1 MEGKGMELKEILQT
15 VIQNLETVG
24 LCLML
29 LVLFRVSDIL
39 FGVALAK
46 KKKISF
52 NWKKFLLGIFYTL
65 CAVVGLATLVTGL
78 SMVIPIINYCGI
90 VTDET
95 VNQTL
100 DVINVVAICT
110 TILVVSTVTY
120 GKSAFEKFNTFIK
133 N

>member
-1 MEGKGMELKEILQT
+1 MELKEILQT

-39 FGVALAK
+39 FGIALAK

-95 VNQTL
+95 VNQAL

-110 TILVVSTVTY
+110 TILGVSIVTY

>member
-1 MEGKGMELKEILQT
+1 MELKEILQT

-65 CAVVGLATLVTGL
+65 CAVVGLTTLVTGL

-110 TILVVSTVTY
+110 TILVVSIVTY

>member
-1 MEGKGMELKEILQT
+1 MGLNVILQT

-65 CAVVGLATLVTGL
+65 CAVIGLATLVTGL

-110 TILVVSTVTY
+110 TILVVSIVTY

>member
-1 MEGKGMELKEILQT
+1 MGLNVILQT

-65 CAVVGLATLVTGL
+65 CAVVGLAGL

-110 TILVVSTVTY
+110 TILVVSIVTY

>member
-1 MEGKGMELKEILQT
+1 MELNVILQT

-24 LCLML
+24 LCLVL

-100 DVINVVAICT
+100 DVINVAAICT
-110 TILVVSTVTY
+110 TILVVSIVTY

>member
-1 MEGKGMELKEILQT
+1 M
-15 VIQNLETVG
+15 
-24 LCLML
+24 
-29 LVLFRVSDIL
+29 FRVSDIL

-110 TILVVSTVTY
+110 TILVVSIVTY